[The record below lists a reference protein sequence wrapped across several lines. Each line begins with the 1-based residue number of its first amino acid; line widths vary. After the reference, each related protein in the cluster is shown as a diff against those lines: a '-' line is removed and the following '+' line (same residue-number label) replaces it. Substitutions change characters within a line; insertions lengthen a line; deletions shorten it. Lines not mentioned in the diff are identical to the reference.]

1 MTATTIES
9 SVLVNIS
16 EQILVLPSGDMLPMT
31 TPELRRSS
39 GKYLTLRGLRLTNA
53 IIRKG
58 ILQVAGSPWLPGFW
72 NLSAGKA
79 EVALQAFKAQGAACT
94 LFLSFTDSPVNS
106 KGWHSYKGDPYMV
119 LPVSWSSFDEYVASM
134 KKKYR
139 ARVRKVQKSNQGLRI
154 EILPQEGPQFE
165 QCVTMLEATLRDKV
179 VALPGN
185 LEHLLGMFKRCF
197 GASFKIYGFYLDHE
211 LVGFIT
217 CIEDGPILR
226 AMHIGFSENAPEYFY
241 SYAMFTLI
249 GHGITTGVQKV
260 HLGRTG
266 TEIKSTYGAVS
277 EDNYFSF
284 YSSSRFFQ
292 LLMRFADR
300 YYRPKTYSLRSPFG
314 TLSKKVPSIR

>member
-1 MTATTIES
+1 MTATSLES
-9 SVLVNIS
+9 SVLDNIS
-16 EQILVLPSGDMLPMT
+16 EQILVLPTGDILPMT
-31 TPELRRSS
+31 APELRRSS

-79 EVALQAFKAQGAACT
+79 EMALEVFKAQGATCT

-139 ARVRKVQKSNQGLRI
+139 ARFRKVQKSNQGLSI
-154 EILPQEGPQFE
+154 EILPQEGPQFG
-165 QCVTMLEATLRDKV
+165 QCVAMLETTLRDKV
-179 VALPGN
+179 VALPAN

-197 GASFKIYGFYLDHE
+197 GASFKTFGFYLDQE
-211 LVGFIT
+211 LVGFIS
-217 CIEDGPILR
+217 CIEDGPVLR
-226 AMHIGFSENAPEYFY
+226 AMHIGYSKNAPEDFY

-260 HLGRTG
+260 HLGRTA
-266 TEIKSTYGAVS
+266 TEIKSTYGAAP

-284 YSSSRFFQ
+284 YSSSGFFQ
-292 LLMRFADR
+292 FLMRFADR
-300 YYRPKTYSLRSPFG
+300 YYRPKTYTLRSPFG
-314 TLSKKVPSIR
+314 HLTK

>member
-1 MTATTIES
+1 MTATSLES
-9 SVLVNIS
+9 SVLDNIS
-16 EQILVLPSGDMLPMT
+16 EQILVLPTGDILPMT
-31 TPELRRSS
+31 APELRRSS

-79 EVALQAFKAQGAACT
+79 EMALEVFKAQGATCT

-139 ARVRKVQKSNQGLRI
+139 ARFRKVQKSNQGLRI
-154 EILPQEGPQFE
+154 EILQQEGPQFG
-165 QCVTMLEATLRDKV
+165 QCVAMLETTLRDKV
-179 VALPGN
+179 VALPAN

-197 GASFKIYGFYLDHE
+197 GASFKTFGFYLDQE
-211 LVGFIT
+211 LVGFIS
-217 CIEDGPILR
+217 CIEDGPVLR
-226 AMHIGFSENAPEYFY
+226 AMHIGYSKNAPEDFY

-260 HLGRTG
+260 HLGRTA
-266 TEIKSTYGAVS
+266 TEIKSTYGAAP

-284 YSSSRFFQ
+284 YSSSGFFQ
-292 LLMRFADR
+292 FLMRFADR
-300 YYRPKTYSLRSPFG
+300 YYRPKTYTLRSPFG
-314 TLSKKVPSIR
+314 HLTK